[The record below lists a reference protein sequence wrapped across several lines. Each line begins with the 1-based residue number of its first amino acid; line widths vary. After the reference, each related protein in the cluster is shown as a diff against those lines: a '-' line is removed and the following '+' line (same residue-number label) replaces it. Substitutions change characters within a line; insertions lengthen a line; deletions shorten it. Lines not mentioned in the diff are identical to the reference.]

1 MTKKNR
7 GLSVSIAAGIV
18 AIVLVLTVLLL
29 HAFGQ
34 GTTPAESA
42 ADHVSSPVTDAPS
55 AATTPATMIMPDGS
69 IMNMGDMGPAAADNS
84 ASAATTPQTMV
95 MPDGS
100 TMDMGDM
107 GGPIDWQVILLVLA
121 LIAACISLGTTLNAH
136 LRRQMAVGAVLGEGA
151 TGE

>member
-18 AIVLVLTVLLL
+18 AIVLMVAVLLL
-29 HAFGQ
+29 HAFGE
-34 GTTPAESA
+34 GTTPADSA
-42 ADHVSSPVTDAPS
+42 ADHSSLPATVASS

-69 IMNMGDMGPAAADNS
+69 VMNMGDMAPAADNS

-107 GGPIDWQVILLVLA
+107 GGSIDWQVIFLILA
-121 LIAACISLGTTLNAH
+121 LVAACISLGTTLNAH
-136 LRRQMAVGAVLGEGA
+136 LRRQVTGGGALSEGA
-151 TGE
+151 TK